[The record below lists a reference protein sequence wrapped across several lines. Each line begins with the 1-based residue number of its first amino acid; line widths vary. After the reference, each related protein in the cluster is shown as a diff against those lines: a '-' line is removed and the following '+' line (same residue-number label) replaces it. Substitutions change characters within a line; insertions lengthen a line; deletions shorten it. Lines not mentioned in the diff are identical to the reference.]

1 MRSWFNSFKFYKKPI
16 LTLLILVL
24 IIPLFSIQSFA
35 APTDTIVV
43 KLGDPWMVVNGV
55 KKEIDPGRN
64 TIPAKVDGRVLVPV
78 RAIVEEMGGTIGWEP
93 NEKRIDIELG
103 AIKIQL
109 WIDKR
114 DAIING
120 ERVIMDVPPMTIS
133 SRTMIPVRFVAEN
146 LGADVKWKDSTKEAT
161 ISFGKES
168 SSSGLYDWDYVV
180 INDIEVPKSDY
191 IAIEK
196 NDEINIFVSLD
207 KLQYAVKFPSLFVY
221 MNRYPDV
228 DVVNDNISF
237 SWELEN
243 EIVLQI
249 DMKKG
254 STEIVLEGD
263 IIDIGVAPFDKDG
276 KLYVPAN
283 IFIIMFEMKPILDE
297 VLNTLY
303 LQYKDDFPSALLVG
317 TWSDVHTDLFTAYK
331 DVVSGAV
338 GLSSFANSYKYKD
351 DGTYQMIA
359 ISVGGFQDTFI
370 DQSGKYKIMGN
381 TIMHYDIIETVYKG
395 NPFQLVY
402 ENKKLEN
409 PSYDLINGY
418 RPEEDK
424 IEIDGIWLEL
434 QK

>member
-1 MRSWFNSFKFYKKPI
+1 MESCFNNYRFWRKPI

-24 IIPLFSIQSFA
+24 IIPLFSIQSLA

-43 KLGDPWMVVNGV
+43 KLGDPWMLVNGV

-64 TIPAKVDGRVLVPV
+64 TVPAKVDGRILVPV
-78 RAIVEEMGGTIGWEP
+78 RAIVEEMGGSIGWEP

-103 AIKIQL
+103 TIKIQL
-109 WIDKR
+109 WIDKK

-146 LGADVKWKDSTKEAT
+146 LGADVKWNDSTKEAT

-168 SSSGLYDWDYVV
+168 SSSGPYDWDYVV
-180 INDIEVPKSDY
+180 INDIEIPKSDY

-196 NDEINIFVSLD
+196 NDEVNIFVSLD
-207 KLQYAVKFPSLFVY
+207 KLQYAAKFPSLYVF
-221 MNRYPDV
+221 MNPYPDV
-228 DVVNDNISF
+228 NVVNDNISF

-254 STEIVLEGD
+254 STEIVFDGE
-263 IIDIGVAPFDKDG
+263 IIDLGVAPFDKDG
-276 KLYVPAN
+276 KLFVPAN
-283 IFIIMFEMKPILDE
+283 IFIILFQMKPILDE
-297 VLNTLY
+297 ELNALY
-303 LQYKDDFPSALLVG
+303 LQYNDDFPSGLLVG

-331 DVVSGAV
+331 DVISGAV

-351 DGTYQMIA
+351 DGTYQRIA
-359 ISVGGFQDTFI
+359 ISVGGFQDTFV

-402 ENKKLEN
+402 KDRKFNK
-409 PSYDLINGY
+409 PSYSMINSY
-418 RPEEDK
+418 RPESDE
-424 IEIDGIWLEL
+424 IEIDGFWLDL

>member
-1 MRSWFNSFKFYKKPI
+1 MESCFNNYKLWKKSI
-16 LTLLILVL
+16 LILLILVL

-35 APTDTIVV
+35 ASTDTIVV

-103 AIKIQL
+103 IIKIQL

-114 DAIING
+114 DAIINE

-161 ISFGKES
+161 ISFAKES
-168 SSSGLYDWDYVV
+168 SSSGPYDWDYVV
-180 INDIEVPKSDY
+180 INDIEIPKSDY

-196 NDEINIFVSLD
+196 DDEVNIFVSLD
-207 KLQYAVKFPSLFVY
+207 KLQYAVKFPSLYVY
-221 MNRYPDV
+221 LNPYPDV

-243 EIVLQI
+243 EIILQI

-254 STEIVLEGD
+254 STEIALDGD
-263 IIDIGVAPFDKDG
+263 IIDIGVGPFDKDG

-283 IFIIMFEMKPILDE
+283 IFILLFEMKPILDE
-297 VLNTLY
+297 ELNVLY
-303 LQYKDDFPSALLVG
+303 LQYKDDFPSGLLVG

-351 DGTYQMIA
+351 DGTYQRIA
-359 ISVGGFQDTFI
+359 ISVGGFQDTFV

-402 ENKKLEN
+402 KDKKFNKA
-409 PSYDLINGY
+409 SYSMINSY
-418 RPEEDK
+418 RPESDK
-424 IEIDGIWLEL
+424 IEIDGFWLDL

>member
-1 MRSWFNSFKFYKKPI
+1 MRSRLSNFKFFKKPI

-43 KLGDPWMVVNGV
+43 KLGDPWMMVNGV

-64 TIPAKVDGRVLVPV
+64 TIPALVNNRILVPL
-78 RAIVEEMGGTIGWEP
+78 RAIVEEMGGTISWEP
-93 NEKRIDIELG
+93 NEKRIDIKLG
-103 AIKIQL
+103 TTNMQL

-114 DAIING
+114 DAVING
-120 ERVIMDVPPMTIS
+120 KELTMDVPPMTIN
-133 SRTMIPVRFVAEN
+133 SRTMIPVRFGFES
-146 LGADVKWKDSTKEAT
+146 LGAHVEWNDSTKEAT

-168 SSSGLYDWDYVV
+168 SSSGPYDWDYVV
-180 INDIEVPKSDY
+180 INDIEIPKSDY

-196 NDEINIFVSLD
+196 NDEVNIFVSLD
-207 KLQYAVKFPSLFVY
+207 KLQYAAKFPSLYVY
-221 MNRYPDV
+221 LNPYPDV
-228 DVVNDNISF
+228 DVVDDDISF

-263 IIDIGVAPFDKDG
+263 IIDLGVAPFDKDG
-276 KLYVPAN
+276 KLYVPTN
-283 IFIIMFEMKPILDE
+283 IFILLFEMKPILDE
-297 VLNTLY
+297 ELNALY
-303 LQYKDDFPSALLVG
+303 LQYKDDFPSGLLVG

-351 DGTYQMIA
+351 DGTYQRIA
-359 ISVGGFQDTFI
+359 ISVGGFQDTFV

-402 ENKKLEN
+402 KDKKFEK
-409 PSYDLINGY
+409 PSYSLINSY
-418 RPEEDK
+418 RPESDE
-424 IEIDGIWLEL
+424 IEINGFWLDL